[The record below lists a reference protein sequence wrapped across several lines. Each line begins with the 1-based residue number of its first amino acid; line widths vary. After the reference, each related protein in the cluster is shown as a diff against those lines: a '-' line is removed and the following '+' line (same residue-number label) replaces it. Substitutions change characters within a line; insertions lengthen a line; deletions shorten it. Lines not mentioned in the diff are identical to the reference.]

1 MERIGVL
8 VHPTRP
14 VLDAVEVLRE
24 WAENHGVE
32 VVQLPVGNQPEV
44 APAGGVSACDLVTAL
59 GGDGTVLKALHA
71 AAKTGTPVLGVA
83 YGSLGALTAVP
94 EHELRTTL
102 DRFAAGDWFA
112 GHLPALQLSSS
123 DGLIASAIND
133 CVLSRRKGTQLLLDV
148 YVNDELY
155 VRVAGDGVVVAT
167 ALGSSAYSMAA
178 GGAILSGGTD
188 VFICTPLAMH
198 GGCAPPLV
206 VPEDRE
212 LVLVVHPTFGGFDV
226 EVDGRELET
235 DAERFAITS
244 MHDYATLVTFEPSD
258 TGLARLRERGLITD
272 SPRIIGADRRELGA
286 PDWDCSP

>member
-286 PDWDCSP
+286 PD

>member
-32 VVQLPVGNQPEV
+32 VVQLPVGDQPEV

-71 AAKTGTPVLGVA
+71 AAETGTPVLGVA

-212 LVLVVHPTFGGFDV
+212 LVVVVHPTFGGFDV
-226 EVDGRELET
+226 EVDGRELAT
-235 DAERFAITS
+235 DADRFAITS
-244 MHDYATLVTFEPSD
+244 MHDYATLVTFEPSH
-258 TGLARLRERGLITD
+258 TGLATLREHGLITD
-272 SPRIIGADRRELGA
+272 SPRIIGADRRELNA
-286 PDWDCSP
+286 PD